1 MSLNTKKCDAE
12 LGTNVS
18 GHLKTL
24 GLETPMTPNT
34 LSAKQKIAKIEKHMA
49 EILKT
54 LGLDLTDDSLA
65 ETPLRVAKMYVNEV
79 FWGLE
84 TENFPKCTAVD
95 NKMGYNQMLV
105 ETGVTVKS
113 FCEHHLLPIVG
124 TATVAYI
131 PKNKVLGLSKLN
143 RIVEYYSR
151 RPQIQERLTEQIF
164 HALCHI
170 LETEN
175 VAVMIDAS
183 HECVSMRGVEDSNSA
198 TTTSRLG
205 GDFKE
210 NAMVR
215 GEFMQIANRVV

>member
-1 MSLNTKKCDAE
+1 MSLNVKKSDQE
-12 LGTNVS
+12 LGAQVRN
-18 GHLKTL
+18 HLISL
-24 GLETPMTPNT
+24 GLETPMVESKLTP
-34 LSAKQKIAKIEKHMA
+34 KQKIAKIEKHMA
-49 EILKT
+49 AIMET
-54 LGLDLTDDSLA
+54 LGLDLNDDSLS

-84 TENFPKCTAVD
+84 SENFPKCTAVE

-105 ETGVTVKS
+105 ETGITVKS

-131 PKNKVLGLSKLN
+131 PKDKVLGLSKLN
-143 RIVEYYSR
+143 RIVEYFSR
-151 RPQIQERLTEQIF
+151 RPQIQERLTEQVF

-170 LETEN
+170 LETDN
-175 VAVMIDAS
+175 VAVMIDAR
-183 HECVSMRGVEDSNSA
+183 HECVSMRGVEDSNSSTA
-198 TTTSRLG
+198 TSRLG

-215 GEFMQIANRVV
+215 GEFMQIANR